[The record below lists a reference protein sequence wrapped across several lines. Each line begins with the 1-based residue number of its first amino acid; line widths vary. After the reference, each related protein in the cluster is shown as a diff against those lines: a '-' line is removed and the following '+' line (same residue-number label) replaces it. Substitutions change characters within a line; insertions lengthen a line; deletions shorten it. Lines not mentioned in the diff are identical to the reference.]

1 MFRGQSHGGL
11 HLSGE
16 QRVPSLFHFPHSS
29 PAGPLP
35 GVSSGGQWPAVARRL
50 LRETSDPYDWVLV
63 LGGTNELGQVPER
76 TSSYHACWVSTTEQ
90 SRTGPPKHSPSP
102 SHSLCIYELGEGNG
116 RYRQEKAKVNEGL
129 KSYCGGSGGSS
140 HFVDL
145 WNGLPFGSL
154 PAEEREKYW
163 VDGLHMSPRG
173 YDKMAGL
180 IFDCLKQHI

>member
-1 MFRGQSHGGL
+1 MVVDSAGV
-11 HLSGE
+11 SGE
-16 QRVPSLFHFPHSS
+16 RVIPSMTPRLD
-29 PAGPLP
+29 
-35 GVSSGGQWPAVARRL
+35 RL
-50 LRETSDPYDWVLV
+50 LSEASAPYDWVLV
-63 LGGTNELGQVPER
+63 LGGTNDLGTGTRADELLPHLLGLHDR
-76 TSSYHACWVSTTEQ
+76 AKKNGTTKTLALAIPQ
-90 SRTGPPKHSPSP
+90 FM
-102 SHSLCIYELGEGNG
+102 YELGEGNEN
-116 RYRQEKAKVNEGL
+116 YRQEKAKVNEGL

-163 VDGLHMSPRG
+163 VDGVHMSPRG